1 MELYIS
7 KDIQKEKIRFQ
18 KIIWAVKSNLIY
30 QEPNIPGIHHT
41 NQKWRD
47 LPAQKM
53 FSIKDFFSKCDQ
65 IRRSLR
71 IWSHLLKKSLMDLQ
85 WETQGCGFQKDF
97 WYTAQFQFHIQRGDT

>member
-18 KIIWAVKSNLIY
+18 KIIWAVKSNLVY
-30 QEPNIPGIHHT
+30 QEPDIPGIHHT

-65 IRRSLR
+65 IRRALQ
-71 IWSHLLKKSLMDLQ
+71 IWSHLLKKSLMKSCIFFYGDYL
-85 WETQGCGFQKDF
+85 
-97 WYTAQFQFHIQRGDT
+97 HIHLIPYQMCLLKVH

>member
-71 IWSHLLKKSLMDLQ
+71 IWSHLLKKSLMENCIFFTVITCTSILFLIK
-85 WETQGCGFQKDF
+85 CVC
-97 WYTAQFQFHIQRGDT
+97 